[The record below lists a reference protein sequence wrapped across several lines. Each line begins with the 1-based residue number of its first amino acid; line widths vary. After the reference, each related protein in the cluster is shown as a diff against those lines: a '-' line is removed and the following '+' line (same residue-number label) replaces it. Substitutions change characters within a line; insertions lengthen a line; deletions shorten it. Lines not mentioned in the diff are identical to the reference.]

1 MVLIVLITL
10 LSCLLTA
17 CSAQQRTVI
26 PPTPASEK
34 SVKLNCR
41 KTQEVL
47 LVACQYRDVYVQ
59 LDGRSG
65 YNHTLKT
72 IKDKQGISIVDTTDT
87 RERFEVNGCYGK
99 SGDRF
104 KISC

>member
-1 MVLIVLITL
+1 MVRIVLITL

-26 PPTPASEK
+26 PLPPASEK
-34 SVKLNCR
+34 SVKSNYR

-59 LDGRSG
+59 LDGRTG
-65 YNHTLKT
+65 YSHTSKT
-72 IKDKQGISIVDTTDT
+72 VKDKQEISIVETTDT
-87 RERFEVNGCYGK
+87 GERFEVHGCYGK
-99 SGDRF
+99 VGDRF
-104 KISC
+104 KISY